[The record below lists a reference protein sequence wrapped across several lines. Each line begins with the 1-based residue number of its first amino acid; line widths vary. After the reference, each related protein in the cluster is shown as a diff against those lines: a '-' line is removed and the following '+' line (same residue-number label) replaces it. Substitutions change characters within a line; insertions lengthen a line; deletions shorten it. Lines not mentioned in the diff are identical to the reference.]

1 MTNVGGDDHLDHSF
15 EIDLDTVKS
24 RAIKGIAIIAGRGFI
39 LNAIS
44 QISVFFLIT
53 FMSPEQMGVFWVVN
67 AAVFFLIYFSDIGL
81 AAALIQKKE
90 KPTELDYRT
99 TFTVQQVLIIILLII
114 LYLITPNLVSA
125 YNLSTE
131 GEYLIYGLGISLF
144 LASLKSIP
152 TVRLERRLE
161 FGKMAIPELLESFFY
176 SIFVVYFAW
185 KGLGVTSFT
194 YAVLIRGFIGV
205 ITIYLLEPWLPKLA
219 FSKKSLKGLF
229 KFGVPYQLNTLISVF
244 KDRGMT
250 LIIGKVIGT
259 AGVGFLGTAE
269 RFSQMPLR
277 LFMDPVTK
285 VSFPAFSRM
294 QSHKKELANATTR
307 TIFFITF
314 LTYPVLMG
322 MVLVLPMFMEVFPV
336 YKKWEASLIPLG
348 FMTINVYFAAA
359 TTLLTNLLAAIG
371 RIKTV
376 TKLII
381 MWTVL
386 TVILVP
392 SLGYLY
398 GVNGAAAAYA
408 IVSSSSVIAIYIAKK
423 YVNFSLKDSVF
434 KPLLAT
440 LGMGVIVYLVK
451 SLLSNTLNNL
461 IIIIATGGASY
472 FVFSLL
478 IYGKKLFTDVKKIS
492 KAFLG
497 KKG

>member
-1 MTNVGGDDHLDHSF
+1 MIKYTGDDHLDHSF
-15 EIDLDTVKS
+15 ELDLETVKS

-39 LNAIS
+39 LNIIS
-44 QISVFFLIT
+44 QVSVFFLIT

-81 AAALIQKKE
+81 AAALIQKQDN
-90 KPTELDYRT
+90 PTETDYRT
-99 TFTVQQVLIIILLII
+99 TFTIQQILIVILLVV
-114 LYLITPNLVSA
+114 LYFLTPSFVRTYELTEAGRNLVYA
-125 YNLSTE
+125 
-131 GEYLIYGLGISLF
+131 LGFSLF
-144 LASLKSIP
+144 LASLKSVP
-152 TVRLERRLE
+152 TVRLERKLD
-161 FGKMAIPELLESFFY
+161 FAKMAIPELMESFFY
-176 SIFVVYFAW
+176 SVFVVYFAW
-185 KGLGVTSFT
+185 KGFGITSFT

-205 ITIYLLEPWLPKLA
+205 FTIFALEPWVPKFA
-219 FSKKSLKGLF
+219 FSKKSLSELF
-229 KFGVPYQLNTLISVF
+229 KFGIPYQLNTLISVF

-285 VSFPAFSRM
+285 VSFPAFSRI
-294 QSHKKELANATTR
+294 QTDKKELSNVTTR

-322 MVLVLPMFMEVFPV
+322 MVLVLPMFMEVFPI
-336 YKKWEASLIPLG
+336 YKKWEASLIPLA
-348 FMTINVYFAAA
+348 FMAVNVYFAAA

-371 RIKTV
+371 KIKTV

-392 SLGYLY
+392 ALGKMY

-408 IVSSSSVIAIYIAKK
+408 IVSSSSIIAIYIAKK
-423 YVNFSLKDSVF
+423 HVNFSLKDSVL
-434 KPLLAT
+434 KPLIAST
-440 LGMGVIVYLVK
+440 SMGIVVYLTK
-451 SLLSNTLNNL
+451 LFIQPSLLSL
-461 IIIIATGGASY
+461 IIVVLVGGISYII
-472 FVFSLL
+472 FSLM
-478 IYGKKLFTDVKKIS
+478 IYGKKIYADVKKIF

-497 KKG
+497 K